1 MVSLAENRYKDQT
14 MMPILTTNRKKEAA
28 LQIKKEIQ
36 EFVIA
41 SENLYRLLSSNEAL
55 TSYEAEILRCCME
68 ELSGRA
74 LSISRA
80 HPMPISEWE
89 V

>member
-1 MVSLAENRYKDQT
+1 MVSLAENRYKGKT
-14 MMPILTTNRKKEAA
+14 MTPILTTNMKKEAA

-41 SENLYRLLSSNEAL
+41 SENLYRLLSSNKAL

-80 HPMPISEWE
+80 HPTPTTEWD